1 MKIANKKYTRK
12 YINSNLYVCANS
24 PLFHT
29 QSYMRFVVLQ
39 GTILTGRHL
48 LNLPV
53 VHLIHLHQVSIQPV
67 QLILGCTEL
76 VQDTVIHLI
85 LVLQTTQHRILIQ
98 VS

>member
-1 MKIANKKYTRK
+1 MKIANKRYTRK
-12 YINSNLYVCANS
+12 YINSNLLVCDNS
-24 PLFHT
+24 PAFPT

-39 GTILTGRHL
+39 GTILMDRHL
-48 LNLPV
+48 HNLPV

-85 LVLQTTQHRILIQ
+85 LVLQITQHRILIQ